1 MSSVPHVNPAH
12 RIASS
17 GLEFCGEDNAD
28 VGFTISSMPTSL
40 RQENTE
46 LNWFTQA
53 ISVPANLNPK
63 NATSCLRAQS
73 PRVDHNR
80 DRVPDSRPHIASGRS
95 NSIDWKWVASRRHST
110 ASIHLRILQPAIS
123 STTRYGTG

>member
-1 MSSVPHVNPAH
+1 MSSMPHVNPAH

-17 GLEFCGEDNAD
+17 GLEFCSEDNAD
-28 VGFTISSMPTSL
+28 VGFMISSMPTNL
-40 RQENTE
+40 EPNTK
-46 LNWFTQA
+46 LNLFRQA

-63 NATSCLRAQS
+63 NATSCLQGQS

-95 NSIDWKWVASRRHST
+95 NSIDWKWVVSRRHST
-110 ASIHLRILQPAIS
+110 VSIHLRILQPAAS